1 MADANQAYG
10 LSENRR
16 HPLVRGEYAI
26 CTTPILEMF
35 DAISLWIDSH
45 ASGGYIYGF
54 SRYGKTYASRYWIL
68 KLLAERYGKAL
79 ACFRLIYKQ
88 HDRFSEAL
96 FLSELL
102 GTSGHKYP
110 RGVNKKMMLER
121 LTRLFAISARNRG
134 GNQILL
140 LVDEA
145 QNMHESE
152 YQTLCNLENELDQM
166 GFKLT
171 VISVGSHELTYQHQ
185 MFVQTG
191 KIHLMARY
199 MVRSSRF
206 RGICDK
212 DELRLVLQA
221 YDSLTEWPEGSG
233 TSYTKFFFP
242 KAFEDGYRMTD
253 HTDELWKIFVELGPH
268 KRGYRLEVP
277 MEHIAKSV
285 EYIFRAFTDE
295 WVATKGIESSS
306 LLRAVNNSE
315 YQSHMAAISYMLKEE
330 MRTAS

>member
-1 MADANQAYG
+1 MADLNHSYS
-10 LSENRR
+10 LPENRE

-26 CTTPILEMF
+26 PTAPIFEMF
-35 DAISLWIDSH
+35 DAICLWIDSH
-45 ASGGYIYGF
+45 APGGYIYGF
-54 SRYGKTYASRYWIL
+54 SRYGKTHASRFWIL

-88 HDRFSEAL
+88 HDHFSESL

-102 GTSGHKYP
+102 GTSGHKHP
-110 RGVNKKMMLER
+110 RGISKKIMLDR
-121 LTRLFAISARNRG
+121 LSRHFAISARNHG
-134 GNQILL
+134 GHQILL

-145 QNMHESE
+145 QNMHEPE
-152 YQTLCNLENELDQM
+152 YQTLCNLENELEQM

-185 MFVQTG
+185 VFVQTG

-199 MVRSSRF
+199 TLRSARF
-206 RGICDK
+206 RGIRDR
-212 DELRLVLQA
+212 DELRLILEA

-233 TSYTKFFFP
+233 RSFTKFFFP
-242 KAFEDGYRMTD
+242 QAFEDGYRMAG
-253 HTDELWKIFVELGPH
+253 HADELWKIFVELGPY

-285 EYIFRAFTDE
+285 EYLFRTFSDE
-295 WVATKGIESSS
+295 SVATKWIEPSS
-306 LLRAVNNSE
+306 LLRAVNTSE
-315 YQSHMAAISYMLKEE
+315 YENHMAAISYMLKEE
-330 MRTAS
+330 IRAAS